1 MPFLRLSVL
10 VSTLVISAS
19 ICAQAQQSPVPSRI
33 RGTIERADGPLLTV
47 KARDGSDVQLRVPDN
62 VSVSGIERITLGDIK
77 PGTFIG
83 VAAMP
88 QADGSQKALSVHL
101 FPESMR
107 GTGEGF
113 RPWDLRPNS
122 TMTNATVDQ
131 RVTAND
137 GEHLTVK
144 YKGGE
149 KTVVVTPET
158 PIVTYAPGNV
168 SELVP
173 GAKIIAFV
181 NRKGDGSLEAPRIG
195 VGRNGLAPPM

>member
-1 MPFLRLSVL
+1 MTFLRLSVL
-10 VSTLVISAS
+10 VSALVLSAP
-19 ICAQAQQSPVPSRI
+19 ICAEAQPSPVPSRI
-33 RGTIERADGPLLTV
+33 RGTIERADGSLLTV
-47 KARDGSDVQLRVPDN
+47 KARDGSDLQLRVPDN
-62 VSVSGIERITLGDIK
+62 VPVSGIERIALADIK

-168 SELVP
+168 AELVP

-181 NRKGDGSLEAPRIG
+181 NRRSDGSLEASRIG
-195 VGRNGLAPPM
+195 VGRNGLTPPM